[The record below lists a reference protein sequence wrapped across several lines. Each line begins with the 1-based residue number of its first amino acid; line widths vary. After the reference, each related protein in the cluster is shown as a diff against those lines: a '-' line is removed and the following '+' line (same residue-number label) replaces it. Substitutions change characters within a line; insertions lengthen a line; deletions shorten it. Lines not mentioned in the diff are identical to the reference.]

1 MPPKS
6 TVLAPTQRLVALRQL
21 LSEQGLHGV
30 VIPRFDAYQG
40 EVVAPHDERL
50 AYVTGF
56 TGSAGIAL
64 VTIDRAL
71 LFVDGRYQVQ
81 ARREVDLAVFE
92 IEHFFGAPVEQWLE
106 LHAQSGQ
113 RIGVNPMLV
122 PGKLF
127 DLLQAALER
136 AGGTLV
142 SLDADLVDVIW
153 PDQPEPPLGAI
164 KPFPLAFAGEGSASK
179 RARIASALKQ
189 FDADMLVE
197 TQPDNIAWLLNI
209 RGSDIAH
216 TPVAHSAV
224 LLDSN
229 GTAEWFVDARKLP
242 NDQGDILT
250 DGLNLR
256 PADGLLDAIA
266 QRAPGRV
273 VAVDPAFAP
282 VAVRQGVE
290 RAGGKVVSRF
300 SPVTLAKAVKNPV
313 ELGGFRQAHLE
324 DGVAWVEFI
333 AWLLEQGP
341 KRLAAGDPITEIEA
355 QAELLKF
362 RRQREHFVEESF
374 SPIAAS
380 GSNAAMCH
388 YSAKPGTNAAITD
401 ELPFL
406 IDTGGQ
412 YFGGTTDATR
422 TIMFGTPSAE
432 VRRTYTA
439 VLQGFI
445 ALMTAQFP
453 TTASGHYLDAL
464 ARRPLWD
471 LGLDFDHGTGHGVGH
486 FLSVHE
492 HPHRFAKVVNTF
504 TFEPGVIMTIEPG
517 YYKEGG
523 FGLRVE
529 NQVEVVAG
537 APGFL
542 RFDTLTLVPVDLS
555 MVDAAQLNRS
565 DIVFLDTYHA
575 RVRAAL
581 ADRVSPRAQATSQPP
596 PRPSTSSSASN
607 LSPRKGQ
614 AHALVKD
621 GYSGGSAC
629 RGRGGPHRHR
639 RRHRCAGDNDRR
651 QAAPSQRGR

>member
-1 MPPKS
+1 MSSSPAAIEPG
-6 TVLAPTQRLVALRQL
+6 QRLAALRSA
-21 LSEQGLHGV
+21 LSAASLDGV

-50 AYVTGF
+50 AYMTGF

-64 VTIDRAL
+64 VTADRAVV
-71 LFVDGRYQVQ
+71 FVDGRYQVQ
-81 ARREVDLAVFE
+81 VRREVDLSAFE
-92 IEHFFGAPVEQWLE
+92 IEHFYDAPIEQWLE
-106 LHAQSGQ
+106 RHAVAGQ
-113 RIGVNPMLV
+113 RFGVNTMLV
-122 PGKLF
+122 PGRLF
-127 DLLQAALER
+127 DLLEAGLGR
-136 AGGTLV
+136 AGAELV
-142 SLDADLVDVIW
+142 GLEADLVDTIW

-164 KPFPLAFAGEGSASK
+164 KPFPLAFAGEDSATK
-179 RARIASALKQ
+179 RNRIAAALGRIG
-189 FDADMLVE
+189 ADLLVE

-209 RGSDIAH
+209 RGGDIAR
-216 TPVAHSAV
+216 TPVAHSTL
-224 LLDSN
+224 LLDRT

-242 NDQGDILT
+242 NDRTAIVS
-250 DGLNLR
+250 DGLQIS
-256 PADGLLDAIA
+256 PAEGLLDAIA
-266 QRAPGRV
+266 QRGQGNV
-273 VAVDPAFAP
+273 IAVDPAFAP
-282 VAVRQGVE
+282 VAVRQAVE
-290 RAGGKVVSRF
+290 RAGGSVVSQF

-313 ELGGFRQAHLE
+313 EINGFRRAHVE

-333 AWLLEQGP
+333 AWLMAEGP
-341 KRLAAGDPITEIEA
+341 RRLAAGDPVTEMEA

-362 RRQREHFVEESF
+362 REQRQDFVEESF
-374 SPIAAS
+374 SPIAAA

-388 YSAKPGTNAAITD
+388 YSSKPDTNAPITA

-406 IDTGGQ
+406 LDTGGQ

-422 TIMFGTPSAE
+422 TFMLGTPTAE

-453 TTASGHYLDAL
+453 TTATGHYLDAL

-492 HPHRFAKVVNTF
+492 HPHRFGKVVNPF

-517 YYKEGG
+517 YYSEGG

-542 RFDTLTLVPVDLS
+542 RFDTLTLVPIELS
-555 MVDAAQLNRS
+555 MVDAEQLNRS
-565 DIVFLDTYHA
+565 DIAFLDAYHA

-581 ADRVSPRAQATSQPP
+581 AGR
-596 PRPSTSSSASN
+596 
-607 LSPRKGQ
+607 LSP
-614 AHALVKD
+614 
-621 GYSGGSAC
+621 
-629 RGRGGPHRHR
+629 
-639 RRHRCAGDNDRR
+639 CAATYLE
-651 QAAPSQRGR
+651 AATAPLHQQLAA